1 MESSD
6 AVARRDVRY
15 EPDESPPNLL
25 SLGLGLQYAMIA
37 VPSVV
42 LGPTVMI
49 QLAGGSDAYLSWAV
63 CAALV
68 ISGATTAVQA
78 LRVGRLGAGYVM
90 LMGTS
95 SVFIAICVAALEQGG
110 PGLLATL
117 VVVSSAFQFALAAR
131 LSALRRIFT
140 PTVAG
145 TVLILIP
152 VTLTPVILGKLAD
165 VPEGASAAAAPVTA
179 VVTLLVIVVTALR
192 GAGLWRLWGPVAGM
206 VAGSATGGLAFGI
219 YDTATVGEAAWI
231 GLPALA
237 WPGLDLGF
245 GPAFWGLLPAFV
257 LLTVVGAMD
266 TLGDGIAVQ
275 RASWRTPR
283 AIDFRSIQG
292 AMSADGLGN
301 LLSGLAG
308 TVPNTTYASSTAI
321 VELTGV
327 ASRSVGA
334 AIGAIFVVM
343 AFIPKFSAMLIAIP
357 GPVVAAYYVALVALL
372 FYFGLQILQHDGFD
386 SRKGLVVGLAFWLG
400 LAFQLDWIF
409 PEYFQG
415 PWSELFAN
423 GMTVGGMTVVAL
435 TLFEELTGPRR
446 ERLRVALSVDAYPK
460 MDAFLAELGARRRWS
475 AELVERVRAVG
486 EESLLLLS
494 GKHGE
499 GPPAGTAGEGASA
512 RKGGEAAGGGRNLLL
527 IARGEGDGAVLEFI
541 AATGEANLEDRM
553 ALLGQPA
560 AGAPVEQEVS
570 LRLLRHYASSVR
582 HYQYQDTDVVTVR
595 VEAAGG

>member
-1 MESSD
+1 MESND
-6 AVARRDVRY
+6 AAARRDVRY

-37 VPSVV
+37 VPGIV

-78 LRVGRLGAGYVM
+78 LRVGRIGAGYVM

-95 SVFIAICVAALEQGG
+95 SAFIAICVAALERGG

-117 VVVSSAFQFALAAR
+117 IVVSSGFQFALAAR

-192 GAGLWRLWGPVAGM
+192 GAGRWRLWGPVVALI
-206 VAGSATGGLAFGI
+206 AGSAAGGLAFGI
-219 YDTATVGEAAWI
+219 YDTETVRGAAWI
-231 GLPALA
+231 GLPGFA

-257 LLTVVGAMD
+257 LLTLVGAMD
-266 TLGDGIAVQ
+266 TLGDGIAIQ
-275 RASWRTPR
+275 RASWRRPR

-334 AIGAIFVVM
+334 AIGVIFVVL
-343 AFIPKFSAMLIAIP
+343 AFIPKFSALLIAIP

-415 PWSELFAN
+415 PWSELLAN
-423 GMTVGGMTVVAL
+423 GMTVGGMTVIAL
-435 TLFEELTGPRR
+435 TLFEELTGSRR

-460 MDAFLAELGARRRWS
+460 MDAFLAGLGARRRWS

-499 GPPAGTAGEGASA
+499 GPPAGTEGEGVSA
-512 RKGGEAAGGGRNLLL
+512 GKGGEASGVGRNLLL
-527 IARGEGDGAVLEFI
+527 IARGEGNGAVLEFI
-541 AATGEANLEDRM
+541 AATGESNLEDRM

-595 VEAAGG
+595 VEAAGA

>member
-78 LRVGRLGAGYVM
+78 LRVGRIGAGYVM

-179 VVTLLVIVVTALR
+179 VVTLLVIVFAALR
-192 GAGLWRLWGPVAGM
+192 GAGLWRLWGPVIGM

-334 AIGAIFVVM
+334 AIGVIFVVM

-475 AELVERVRAVG
+475 PELVERVRAVG

-494 GKHGE
+494 GKHDE
-499 GPPAGTAGEGASA
+499 GPPAGTEGEGASA
-512 RKGGEAAGGGRNLLL
+512 GKGGAAARGGRNLLL

>member
-1 MESSD
+1 MKPGAAD
-6 AVARRDVRY
+6 AHRDVRY
-15 EPDESPPNLL
+15 EPDERPPNAL
-25 SLGLGLQYAMIA
+25 SVGLALQYALLA
-37 VPSVV
+37 VPSIV

-49 QLAGGSDAYLSWAV
+49 QLAGGSDAYLTWAV

-68 ISGATTAVQA
+68 ISGVTTAVQA
-78 LRVGRLGAGYVM
+78 LRVGRIGAGYVL

-95 SVFIAICVAALEQGG
+95 SAFLAICVSALEQGG

-117 VVVSSAFQFALAAR
+117 VVVSSLCQFALAAR

-152 VTLTPVILGKLAD
+152 VTLTDVILGKLAD
-165 VPEGASAAAAPVTA
+165 VPPAAAPAAAPVTA
-179 VVTLLVIVVTALR
+179 GLTLIVIVVTALR
-192 GAGLWRLWGPVAGM
+192 GTGLWRLWGPVIAM
-206 VAGSATGGLAFGI
+206 AAGSAAGGFAFGI
-219 YDTATVGEAAWI
+219 YDTAAVREASWI

-245 GPAFWGLLPAFV
+245 GPEFWALLPAFV
-257 LLTVVGAMD
+257 LLTLVGAMD
-266 TLGDGIAVQ
+266 TLGDGIAIQ
-275 RASWRTPR
+275 RASWRRPR
-283 AIDFRSIQG
+283 AVDFRSIQG
-292 AMSADGLGN
+292 AMSADGVGN

-308 TVPNTTYASSTAI
+308 TVPNTTYASGVAI

-327 ASRSVGA
+327 ASRAVGA
-334 AIGAIFVVM
+334 AIGAIFVAL
-343 AFIPKFSAMLIAIP
+343 AFVPKFSALIIAIP

-372 FYFGLQILQHDGFD
+372 FFFGVQILQHDGLD

-415 PWSELFAN
+415 PWSELLAN

-460 MDAFLAELGARRRWS
+460 MDAFLAKLGARRRWG

-486 EESLLLLS
+486 EEALLLLS

-499 GPPAGTAGEGASA
+499 GVLAGQ
-512 RKGGEAAGGGRNLLL
+512 GGEAPAGGRSLLL

-541 AATGEANLEDRM
+541 AATDAENLEDRM
-553 ALLGQPA
+553 TLLGQPA
-560 AGAPVEQEVS
+560 AGGPVEQEVS

-582 HYQYQDTDVVTVR
+582 HDQYHDTDVVTVR
-595 VEAAGG
+595 VESAQVQA